1 MLTNILNS
9 QPQGHP
15 QINWGNP
22 IARGLVAVVI
32 DGVFNPVNDRPYT
45 LGAGFSGAMSRA
57 YSPQGVALS
66 VDGPSNP
73 TATITLQTS
82 GLDTR
87 SFSVAGKIRTRAVGG
102 AGVGARA
109 GTGNIVLWRN
119 TGWDCRIGGTDYT
132 AGGTYNLNEVYDYAL
147 TSSASAVGLYVNGQ
161 SVISGGAG
169 GAGTLSDM
177 QMFVDGAGGG
187 SHFLDVWWFGVWNR
201 PLTAL
206 EVQEL
211 RVNPWQIFDSA
222 PSIPLIGIAAAGGTT
237 ITCTLGTAS
246 AVGYQSAVAQGTAI
260 ACALGT
266 ATAQGYQAQI
276 AQGTSIV
283 CALGTAT
290 ASGYA
295 AQVSQGT
302 SIACSMGTAT
312 ATGYQAAISS
322 GGVVACSLGTASAI
336 GYRAT
341 VSAATVISCALG
353 TATASGYQAQISDGT
368 VINGSPGVASALG
381 YTASISASTLIA
393 CGLGTAS
400 AVGYSATVS
409 TIAALVASPDY
420 IGRHTARNFS
430 TARHRTRNFST
441 AT

>member
-15 QINWGNP
+15 QINRGNP
-22 IARGLVAVVI
+22 LARGLVAVVI

-45 LGAGFSGAMSRA
+45 LGAGFAGAMFRA

-161 SVISGGAG
+161 SVIAGGVG

-177 QMFVDGAGGG
+177 QMFIDGAGGG

-222 PSIPLIGIAAAGGTT
+222 PSIPLIGIAATGPATYNDSFTESLAAGDSYAASA
-237 ITCTLGTAS
+237 IYADVLTAS
-246 AVGYQSAVAQGTAI
+246 VAASDAKVGV
-260 ACALGT
+260 L
-266 ATAQGYQAQI
+266 
-276 AQGTSIV
+276 SI
-283 CALGTAT
+283 
-290 ASGYA
+290 SE
-295 AQVSQGT
+295 
-302 SIACSMGTAT
+302 SIA
-312 ATGYQAAISS
+312 AAISAADSVLCAATMAESHAAAVTAGEALACVHTLLETLAESVAPGYSQSDSLNGGGATYNETHAAGITAGDSMVS
-322 GGVVACSLGTASAI
+322 GQVLVEALTVALTVAESLTSSAVYRSAI
-336 GYRAT
+336 AEAISTGF
-341 VSAATVISCALG
+341 SAAAL
-353 TATASGYQAQISDGT
+353 
-368 VINGSPGVASALG
+368 
-381 YTASISASTLIA
+381 
-393 CGLGTAS
+393 
-400 AVGYSATVS
+400 
-409 TIAALVASPDY
+409 AALIRNTRYTMPNRARTFTAPD
-420 IGRHTARNFS
+420 RARTFW
-430 TARHRTRNFST
+430 TGMT
-441 AT
+441 

>member
-22 IARGLVAVVI
+22 LARGLVAVVI

-66 VDGPSNP
+66 VDGPSTP

-119 TGWDCRIGGTDYT
+119 SGWDCRIGGTDYT

-161 SVISGGAG
+161 SVIAGGVG

-222 PSIPLIGIAAAGGTT
+222 PSIPLIGISGGGTT
-237 ITCTLGTAS
+237 INCALGTAS
-246 AVGYQSAVAQGTAI
+246 ASDYQATVSQATAI
-260 ACALGT
+260 SCALGT
-266 ATAQGYQAQI
+266 ASAQGYQAQI
-276 AQGTSIV
+276 AQGTDIV
-283 CALGTAT
+283 CARGTAT

-336 GYRAT
+336 GYQAT
-341 VSAATVISCALG
+341 VSAATVISCSVG
-353 TATASGYQAQISDGT
+353 TATASGYQAQISQGT
-368 VINGSPGVASALG
+368 VINCSLAQAAAAGFLAA
-381 YTASISASTLIA
+381 ISQGTTIA
-393 CGLGTAS
+393 CSRGTAS
-400 AVGYSATVS
+400 AIGYLASVS
-409 TIAALVASPDY
+409 STAAALVASPDY